1 DDLKRVLAYS
11 TISQLSFMFAGLAVG
26 GRVPAIGHLLSHAAF
41 KALLFLCSGAVI
53 IAVGSN
59 LMSDMGGLRRAMPIT
74 FATMTVGFA
83 ALAGL
88 PPTAGFFSKDAIIS
102 AAEHAASGDPAPVGT
117 GTGWTVLIGLLVTV
131 LLTAAYATRAWLRTF
146 FGTPRSAPEAPAV
159 MTVPLIALAI
169 PALLLGFGGLRW

>member
-102 AAEHAASGDPAPVGT
+102 AAERAASGDPAPVGT
-117 GTGWTVLIGLLVTV
+117 GTGWTVLIGLFVTV
-131 LLTAAYATRAWLRTF
+131 LLTAGYATRAWLRTF
-146 FGTPRSAPEAPAV
+146 YGPRKVDVYAEGQLDTEAQAV
-159 MTVPLIALAI
+159 AV
-169 PALLLGFGGLRW
+169 